1 MPDLVLDYHRL
12 KMPIDHP
19 DLSVTRTKLEYPT
32 VDVKL
37 IYLAMMDKAVP
48 YGSDGTPH
56 ANYYATTDSF
66 TDLAVELWSLRVND
80 DLYRKLGPVVRLQ
93 NAINLYQLGLTSSY
107 LGLIKRVNDTD
118 TAIATY
124 SLSTSPDTP
133 RQLKLSV
140 SGSTLKGFQADM
152 TTAKITATDTTFA
165 SGKFGCKMPSSS
177 NYYVSDGAW
186 GFASAT
192 LRSPSSPAPQAIAI
206 IETGVRGSGR
216 VEDPFRP
223 LFSENFMEISSELN
237 VPDFL
242 LIEKNRYNLLRAKG
256 FTDDEIRLLLNY
268 IPQHQ
273 IDVDSVSYGTFEFSE
288 KSLTNIIMIYGDN
301 PYKAGA
307 VQRQMDYAKSK
318 NLRAFPPPKSYDD
331 AVALYN
337 QLKKDYPH
345 WIAGVHNWCYQI
357 FGYEIFDL
365 LQNIDFYHGELL
377 DHMTHYNQLKQ
388 VPDWE
393 ITNRLNELIDK
404 LSRETVLTDERDKHI
419 AKARE
424 VLKKGW

>member
-1 MPDLVLDYHRL
+1 MPDIVLDYHRL
-12 KMPIDHP
+12 RTPIDHP
-19 DLSVTRTKLEYPT
+19 DLSVTRAKLEYPT

-37 IYLAMMDKAVP
+37 IYLAMIDKAVS
-48 YGSDGTPH
+48 YGRDGTPH

-66 TDLAVELWSLRVND
+66 TDLAVELWSLRVYD
-80 DLYRKLGPVVRLQ
+80 DAYHKLGPVVRLQ
-93 NAINLYQLGLTSSY
+93 DAINLYQLGLTSSY

-124 SLSTSPDTP
+124 SLSTGADIP

-152 TTAKITATDTTFA
+152 TTAKITTTDTTFA

-177 NYYVSDGAW
+177 SYYISDGAW

-216 VEDPFRP
+216 AEDPFRP
-223 LFSENFMEISSELN
+223 LLSENFVEISSELN

-242 LIEKNRYNLLRAKG
+242 LIEKKRYDLLRAKG

-273 IDVDSVSYGTFEFSE
+273 IDVDSVSYGAFEFSE
-288 KSLTNIIMIYGDN
+288 KSPTNIIMIYGDN
-301 PYKAGA
+301 PYKSGA
-307 VQRQMDYAKSK
+307 VQRQINYVKSK
-318 NLRAFPPPKSYDD
+318 NFRVFTPPKDYGE
-331 AVALYN
+331 AITLYN

-345 WIAGVHNWCYQI
+345 WLAGIHNWCYQI
-357 FGYEIFDL
+357 FGYEFFDWM
-365 LQNIDFYHGELL
+365 QNIDFYYGELIE
-377 DHMTHYNQLKQ
+377 HKTHYDQLKR

-393 ITNRLNELIDK
+393 IRNRLNELINR
-404 LSRETVLTDERDKHI
+404 LSKVTVLVEERDKHI
-419 AKARE
+419 NKARE
-424 VLKKGW
+424 ILKRGW